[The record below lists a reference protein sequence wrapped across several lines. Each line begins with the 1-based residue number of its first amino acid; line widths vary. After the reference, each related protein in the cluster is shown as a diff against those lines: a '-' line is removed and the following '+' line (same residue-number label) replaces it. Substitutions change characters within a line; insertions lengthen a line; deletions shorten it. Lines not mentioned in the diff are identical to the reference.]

1 MHTIEQTSQAG
12 RESVT
17 GIRNPA
23 GKLACIKLAV
33 DVHVSKYKVVRQL
46 GDLSAQP
53 AQTFSPEQFL
63 KFARKQVELADKVW
77 CCYEAGPTGFWL
89 HRELTKSG
97 VQALVVVPARLDA
110 YGRKVNND
118 STDARA
124 LGSKLSR
131 YVAGEKEALAV
142 VRVPT
147 PQQESQRAL
156 SRQRSQ
162 FGKILRSLAAMGRSA
177 CLLQGYRLRGPWW
190 RLTRWLKICP
200 ELPAGLQEH
209 LERFLPLMA
218 ESEKQIALLTKS
230 LQAAAPKPLPFGMGA
245 LTFSQIEREVLDWK
259 RFSNR
264 KQPGSFAGLCGGVS
278 ASGQQ
283 HADLPITKHGNPR
296 LRALL
301 IEWAWRMVLFQP
313 QARAVQRWKNVLL
326 DGRVHS
332 RRRKQ
337 AIVALA
343 RQLLVDLWRWRTGRA
358 TAEKLGWQMSTEE
371 MSTPVSTL
379 KKTTPGPGSQQQNAL

>member
-1 MHTIEQTSQAG
+1 MNTTQQTSQAG

-17 GIRNPA
+17 GIHNTA

-33 DVHVSKYKVVRQL
+33 DVHAAKFKVVRQL
-46 GDLSAQP
+46 GELSAQP
-53 AQTFSPEQFL
+53 AQTFTPEQFL
-63 KFARKQVELADKVW
+63 KFASKQVELADKVW

-89 HRELTKSG
+89 HRKLTQLRLQ
-97 VQALVVVPARLDA
+97 VLVVVPARLDA
-110 YGRKVNND
+110 YGHKVNND
-118 STDARA
+118 RNDARA
-124 LGSKLSR
+124 LASKLSR

-147 PQQESQRAL
+147 LEQESRRAL
-156 SRQRSQ
+156 SRQRGQ
-162 FGKILRSLAAMGRSA
+162 FGKILRSLAAMGRST

-190 RLTRWLKICP
+190 RLARWLKVCP
-200 ELPAGLQEH
+200 ELPPGLQEY
-209 LERFLPLMA
+209 LERFRPLMA
-218 ESEKQIALLTKS
+218 ESEQQIALLTKS
-230 LQAAAPKPLPFGMGA
+230 LQAAASKELPVGMGA
-245 LTFSQIEREVLDWK
+245 LTFSQIEREVLDWQ

-264 KQPGSFAGLCGGVS
+264 KQPASFAGLCGGVS

-283 HADLPITKHGNPR
+283 HADLSITKHGNAR

-301 IEWAWRMVLFQP
+301 IEWAWRMVMFQP

-326 DGRVHS
+326 DQRVHA

-343 RQLLVDLWRWRTGRA
+343 RQLLVDLWRWRTGRV
-358 TAEKLGWQMSTEE
+358 TTEKLGWQMS
-371 MSTPVSTL
+371 S
-379 KKTTPGPGSQQQNAL
+379 AAA

>member
-1 MHTIEQTSQAG
+1 MHTIKQTSQAG

-23 GKLACIKLAV
+23 QKLACIKLAV

-63 KFARKQVELADKVW
+63 GFARKQLELADKVW

-89 HRELTKSG
+89 HRELTKSRL
-97 VQALVVVPARLDA
+97 QALVVVPARLDA

-118 STDARA
+118 RNDARA
-124 LGSKLSR
+124 LASKLSR

-147 PQQESQRAL
+147 PQQESRRAL

-162 FGKILRSLAAMGRSA
+162 FGKTLRSLAAMGRSA
-177 CLLQGYRLRGPWW
+177 CLLQGYRLQGPWW

-209 LERFLPLMA
+209 LERFRPLMA
-218 ESEKQIALLTKS
+218 ESEKQIGLLTKS
-230 LQAAAPKPLPFGMGA
+230 LQATAPKQLPIGMGA
-245 LTFSQIEREVLDWK
+245 LTFSQIEREVLDWD

-278 ASGQQ
+278 ASGNQ

-301 IEWAWRMVLFQP
+301 IEWAWRMVMFQP
-313 QARAVQRWKNVLL
+313 QSCAVQRWKKVLL
-326 DGRVHS
+326 DGRVHT

-343 RQLLVDLWRWRTGRA
+343 RQLFVDLWRWRTGRA

-371 MSTPVSTL
+371 ISTPVSL
-379 KKTTPGPGSQQQNAL
+379 

>member
-1 MHTIEQTSQAG
+1 MTATQQTSQAG

-17 GIRNPA
+17 GIHNTA
-23 GKLACIKLAV
+23 GKLACIKLAA
-33 DVHVSKYKVVRQL
+33 DVHAAKFKVVRQL
-46 GDLSAQP
+46 GELPAQP
-53 AQTFSPEQFL
+53 AQTFTPEQFV
-63 KFARKQVELADKVW
+63 KFASKQLEVSDKVW

-89 HRELTKSG
+89 HRRLTQLG
-97 VQALVVVPARLDA
+97 LQALVVVPAQLDA

-118 STDARA
+118 RNDARA
-124 LGSKLSR
+124 LASKLSR

-147 PQQESQRAL
+147 LEQESRRAL
-156 SRQRSQ
+156 SRQRGQ

-190 RLTRWLKICP
+190 RLPLWLKVCR

-218 ESEKQIALLTKS
+218 ENEKQIALLTKS
-230 LQAAAPKPLPFGMGA
+230 LQAAAPKELPVGMGA
-245 LTFSQIEREVLDWK
+245 LSFTQMEREVLDWQ

-278 ASGQQ
+278 ASGPR
-283 HADLPITKHGNPR
+283 HADLSITKHGNAR

-301 IEWAWRMVLFQP
+301 IEWAWRMVMFQP
-313 QARAVQRWKNVLL
+313 KARAVQRWKNVLL
-326 DGRVHS
+326 DPRVHP

-343 RQLLVDLWRWRTGRA
+343 RQLMVDLWRWRTGRV
-358 TAEKLGWQMSTEE
+358 TTEQLGWQMSSAAT
-371 MSTPVSTL
+371 
-379 KKTTPGPGSQQQNAL
+379 

>member
-1 MHTIEQTSQAG
+1 MNSWRARKKYANPPTTMHTIKQTSQAG

-17 GIRNPA
+17 GTPNTAR
-23 GKLACIKLAV
+23 KLACIKLAV

-63 KFARKQVELADKVW
+63 NFADKQLALADKVW

-89 HRELTKSG
+89 HRALTKRG
-97 VQALVVVPARLDA
+97 LEALVVVPARLDA

-118 STDARA
+118 HNDARA
-124 LGSKLSR
+124 LSSKLSR
-131 YVAGEKEALAV
+131 YVAGDKEALAV
-142 VRVPT
+142 VRVPS
-147 PQQESQRAL
+147 PEQESRRAL
-156 SRQRSQ
+156 SRQRGQ
-162 FGKILRSLAAMGRSA
+162 FGKTLRSLAAMGRSA
-177 CLLQGYRLRGPWW
+177 CLLEGYRLRGPWW
-190 RLTRWLKICP
+190 RLARWLKVCP
-200 ELPAGLQEH
+200 ELPSGLEEH
-209 LERFLPLMA
+209 LERFRPLMA
-218 ESEKQIALLTKS
+218 ETEKQIALLTKS
-230 LQAAAPKPLPFGMGA
+230 LQAAAPKELPVGMGA

-259 RFSNR
+259 RFRNR
-264 KQPGSFAGLCGGVS
+264 KQPASFAGLCGGVS
-278 ASGQQ
+278 ASGEQ

-301 IEWAWRMVLFQP
+301 IEWAWRMVMFQP
-313 QARAVQRWKNVLL
+313 QARAVQRWKHVLL
-326 DGRVHS
+326 DGRVHT

-358 TAEKLGWQMSTEE
+358 TAQKLGWQLSTE
-371 MSTPVSTL
+371 VST
-379 KKTTPGPGSQQQNAL
+379 

>member
-1 MHTIEQTSQAG
+1 MVGGHVGNTLTHQPLMHTIEQTSQAG

-23 GKLACIKLAV
+23 RKLACIKLAV

-53 AQTFSPEQFL
+53 GQTFSPEQFL
-63 KFARKQVELADKVW
+63 KFASKQLELADKVW

-89 HRELTKSG
+89 HRELTKRG
-97 VQALVVVPARLDA
+97 LQALVVVPARLDA

-118 STDARA
+118 RNDARA

-131 YVAGEKEALAV
+131 YVAGDKEALAV
-142 VRVPT
+142 VRVPS
-147 PQQESQRAL
+147 PEQESRRAL

-162 FGKILRSLAAMGRSA
+162 FGKTLRSLAAMGRSA

-190 RLTRWLKICP
+190 RLARWLKVCP
-200 ELPAGLQEH
+200 ELPPGLQEH
-209 LERFLPLMA
+209 LERFRPLMA
-218 ESEKQIALLTKS
+218 ESEKQIGLLTKS
-230 LQAAAPKPLPFGMGA
+230 LQAAAPKELPVGMGA
-245 LTFSQIEREVLDWK
+245 LTFSQIEREVLDWQ

-278 ASGQQ
+278 ASGDQ

-301 IEWAWRMVLFQP
+301 IEWAWRTVIFQP
-313 QARAVQRWKNVLL
+313 QARSVQRWKHVLL
-326 DGRVHS
+326 DGRVHT

-343 RQLLVDLWRWRTGRA
+343 RQLFVDLWRWRTGRVS
-358 TAEKLGWQMSTEE
+358 AEKLGWQLSTE
-371 MSTPVSTL
+371 V
-379 KKTTPGPGSQQQNAL
+379 GS

>member
-1 MHTIEQTSQAG
+1 MITTQQTSQAG

-17 GIRNPA
+17 GIHNST

-33 DVHVSKYKVVRQL
+33 DVHAAKFKVVRQL

-53 AQTFSPEQFL
+53 CQSFTPEQFL
-63 KFARKQVELADKVW
+63 KFASKQVELADKVW

-89 HRELTKSG
+89 HRRLTKLG
-97 VQALVVVPARLDA
+97 LQALVVVPARLDA

-118 STDARA
+118 RNDARA
-124 LGSKLSR
+124 LASKLSR
-131 YVAGEKEALAV
+131 YVAGETEALAV

-147 PQQESQRAL
+147 LEQESRRAL
-156 SRQRSQ
+156 SRQRGQ
-162 FGKILRSLAAMGRSA
+162 FGKTLRSLAAMGRSA

-190 RLTRWLKICP
+190 RQARWLKVGP
-200 ELPAGLQEH
+200 ELPPGLEES
-209 LERFLPLMA
+209 LERFRPAMA
-218 ESEKQIALLTKS
+218 ECEKQIVLLTKS
-230 LQAAAPKPLPFGMGA
+230 LQAAAPKELPVGLGA
-245 LTFSQIEREVLDWK
+245 LSFSQIEREVLDWQ
-259 RFSNR
+259 RFGNR
-264 KQPGSFAGLCGGVS
+264 KQPASFAGLCGGVS

-296 LRALL
+296 LRTLL
-301 IEWAWRMVLFQP
+301 IEWAWRMVMFQP

-326 DGRVHS
+326 DPRLHT

-358 TAEKLGWQMSTEE
+358 TAEKLGWHLST
-371 MSTPVSTL
+371 
-379 KKTTPGPGSQQQNAL
+379 AAA

>member
-1 MHTIEQTSQAG
+1 MSSWRARKSTLTHQHMITTQQTSQAG

-17 GIRNPA
+17 GIRNTA

-33 DVHVSKYKVVRQL
+33 DVHAAKFKVVRQL

-53 AQTFSPEQFL
+53 GQTFTPEQYL
-63 KFARKQVELADKVW
+63 KFASRQVELAEKVW

-89 HRELTKSG
+89 HRELTKRG
-97 VQALVVVPARLDA
+97 LQTLVVVPARLDA

-118 STDARA
+118 RNDARA
-124 LGSKLSR
+124 LACKLSR

-147 PQQESQRAL
+147 PEQESRRAL
-156 SRQRSQ
+156 SRQRGQ
-162 FGKILRSLAAMGRSA
+162 FGKTLRSVAAMGRSA

-190 RLTRWLKICP
+190 RASRWLKLCL
-200 ELPAGLQEH
+200 ELPPGLEEH
-209 LERFLPLMA
+209 LERFRPLMA
-218 ESEKQIALLTKS
+218 EAEQQIALLTKS
-230 LQAAAPKPLPFGMGA
+230 LQAAAPKQIPIGMGA
-245 LTFSQIEREVLDWK
+245 LTLSQIEREVLDWQ
-259 RFSNR
+259 RFRNR

-278 ASGQQ
+278 ASGPQ

-326 DGRVHS
+326 DRPVHA

-358 TAEKLGWQMSTEE
+358 TAEKLGWRLS
-371 MSTPVSTL
+371 S
-379 KKTTPGPGSQQQNAL
+379 AAA